1 MTKREACHP
10 VEDGPNPAVDSSS
23 MAHDGERL
31 RAARLRRGL
40 TREQFAQ
47 LTGWSTRSIAR
58 WEKYGTPAGSQYR
71 GLVASWLDADD
82 QQQQAVRLG
91 VVQDPPIDEASTPA
105 PGPRSGHADG
115 DALDELSDGALW
127 ALMVDVTTALQSRF
141 WLQRA
146 NLQGAL
152 RTADPALLPGTQLPF
167 PDHLDHLVEDSNPAQ
182 HHRSGG

>member
-10 VEDGPNPAVDSSS
+10 VEDGPNPAVDSGS

-47 LTGWSTRSIAR
+47 LTGWPTRTMAR
-58 WEKYGTPAGSQYR
+58 WEKDGLPPGSR
-71 GLVASWLDADD
+71 FSVAVAQWLDADE
-82 QQQQAVRLG
+82 QQQTAPLTAVRPPVEQEEP
-91 VVQDPPIDEASTPA
+91 VVEA
-105 PGPRSGHADG
+105 

-127 ALMVDVTTALQSRF
+127 ALMADVTAALQNRF
-141 WLQRA
+141 WVQRA

-152 RTADPALLPGTQLPF
+152 RTADPLLRPGTQLPF
-167 PDHLDHLVEDSNPAQ
+167 PDHLVEDSNPAQ